1 MSKVILVSGNDTGI
15 GKTSASAFLA
25 SKLSKVG
32 ECVYVKP
39 VETGVIHPQD
49 AKLVS
54 AAASRADVFTLRTFR
69 QPLAP
74 VESAEHEG
82 QEINFLD
89 LVEQTRSCLKGESYM
104 LVEGAGGLATPIDR
118 DGRDWLDFAE
128 ALQADFLV
136 LVVENRLGLLNQ
148 IRLLSARLKD
158 SSITYGFWLNQIFP
172 QDQVLLDANLRAIER
187 DSFTIWAK
195 QDDGKQSP
203 SMTNFPWEIPE

>member
-1 MSKVILVSGNDTGI
+1 VSKVILVSGNDTGI

-39 VETGVIHPQD
+39 VETGATHPQD

-82 QEINFLD
+82 
-89 LVEQTRSCLKGESYM
+89 
-104 LVEGAGGLATPIDR
+104 
-118 DGRDWLDFAE
+118 
-128 ALQADFLV
+128 
-136 LVVENRLGLLNQ
+136 
-148 IRLLSARLKD
+148 
-158 SSITYGFWLNQIFP
+158 
-172 QDQVLLDANLRAIER
+172 
-187 DSFTIWAK
+187 
-195 QDDGKQSP
+195 
-203 SMTNFPWEIPE
+203 